1 MAEQQSSSNRE
12 RQGLAD
18 RPSCASS
25 RTVELTAAPEPP
37 SVPEHS
43 PALTPDAL
51 TALLKI
57 QAPAGPV
64 TLKGIATQVQAFP
77 KDGPPK
83 AYYGRLALGGA
94 SVRFHVDPESPPAVG
109 EHCLIHGVL
118 TIKATDPVGG
128 DKKEW
133 RATHELMLRGSVVGR
148 WQPMPAASAR
158 NGAALALRRESGR
171 LPLSAWVEEN
181 DLQSLLIIA
190 SDEGKPDL
198 WQGLGA
204 RRQGLPLRFA
214 SGRFGDA
221 PSFLECLDRIDWS
234 GVEGVAIVRGG
245 GGGLDEVGNAP
256 EVVQA
261 FLDRGVT
268 FYSAVG
274 HTNSVCLLDKFAD
287 QAFAVP
293 HAFGTALAE
302 ALNDLEANRHRE
314 DRWKHDRAEVQ
325 RLQAAEAARA
335 ATPPSVPAPLVPQHQ
350 PLAVRLTPRAI
361 GAALLVLFVVF
372 LWGRYGG

>member
-1 MAEQQSSSNRE
+1 MAPHQSTSLRE
-12 RQGLAD
+12 GHRLAD
-18 RPSCASS
+18 LPNFSPPSV
-25 RTVELTAAPEPP
+25 VEPTPAPEPP
-37 SVPEHS
+37 SES
-43 PALTPDAL
+43 DYSLALTPDAL

-57 QAPAGPV
+57 QAPAGAV

-94 SVRFHVDPESPPAVG
+94 SVRFHLDPHSPPAVG
-109 EHCLIHGVL
+109 DHCLIHGVL

-133 RATHELMLRGSVVGR
+133 RATHELMLRGSVVGQ
-148 WQPMPAASAR
+148 WQPTPAASAR

-204 RRQGLPLRFA
+204 RRQSLPLRFA
-214 SGRFGDA
+214 VGRFGDA
-221 PSFLECLDRIDWS
+221 PSFLECLDRIDWD

-261 FLDRGVT
+261 LLDRGIT
-268 FYSAVG
+268 FYSAMG

-302 ALNDLEANRHRE
+302 ALDDLEAARHQE
-314 DRWKHDRAEVQ
+314 ERW
-325 RLQAAEAARA
+325 LWTILNA
-335 ATPPSVPAPLVPQHQ
+335 ATQSH
-350 PLAVRLTPRAI
+350 
-361 GAALLVLFVVF
+361 
-372 LWGRYGG
+372 